1 MNPASLKTLVDQHA
15 AGPSAS
21 SLGMAPPSDPD
32 MDDDADLDEDP
43 VEAGAT
49 GAERGNE
56 LIASWGEFGETIKEE
71 AKELVELAVDAGPG
85 LLLKE
90 PDEDAIKAVEKAVDK
105 MPDELSMGLSKYVSQ
120 LSPEDCEG
128 LAMALAAIAGE
139 DTDEN
144 LLCAFISAAG
154 KYAGE
159 EIEVDEDFNKSE
171 EDEESDDEG
180 DDAEGGDEAAAA
192 APPAP
197 PAEGA

>member
-1 MNPASLKTLVDQHA
+1 MNPASLKSLVDQHA
-15 AGPSAS
+15 AGPSAA

-32 MDDDADLDEDP
+32 MDDEDLDEEP
-43 VEAGAT
+43 VEEGTSGA
-49 GAERGNE
+49 ARGDE

-71 AKELVELAVDAGPG
+71 ASELVDLAVDAGPG

-105 MPDELSMGLSKYVSQ
+105 MPDELSMGLAKYVSK

-128 LAMALAAIAGE
+128 LAMALAATVGE
-139 DTDEN
+139 DADEK
-144 LLCAFISAAG
+144 LLAAFIVAAG

-159 EIEVDEDFNKSE
+159 EIEVDEDFNEPE
-171 EDEESDDEG
+171 EDEESDD
-180 DDAEGGDEAAAA
+180 DAEDAGDEGAAA
-192 APPAP
+192 APPAS

>member
-1 MNPASLKTLVDQHA
+1 MNPASLKSLVDQHA
-15 AGPSAS
+15 AGPSAA

-32 MDDDADLDEDP
+32 LDDEDFDEEEP
-43 VEAGAT
+43 EAAAS

-71 AKELVELAVDAGPG
+71 AGELYDLAVDAGPG

-90 PDEDAIKAVEKAVDK
+90 PDEDSIKAVEKAVDK

-120 LSPEDCEG
+120 LSPEDCES
-128 LAMALAAIAGE
+128 LSMALAAIVGE
-139 DTDEN
+139 EADEK
-144 LLCAFISAAG
+144 LLCAFMSAAG

-159 EIEVDEDFNKSE
+159 EIEVDEDFNVSE
-171 EDEESDDEG
+171 EEEAD
-180 DDAEGGDEAAAA
+180 DDAAEDTDDDGEAAAA